1 MFLPETLTQFGSISK
16 SLSQSPSQPTVLS
29 VEVNRYVFSQ
39 GWGKLIYLRH
49 CLAKELFRR
58 SLYPNSSSTCPCLG
72 KTLSQSD
79 YFSLGSQNSC
89 TIVASPKAGVKN
101 DLSKQPYHSVVS
113 PKPTGDALYTPLG
126 ITGLGAVSG
135 FSGQNPLGLQH
146 ICI

>member
-1 MFLPETLTQFGSISK
+1 MFLPETLTQFGSISE

-39 GWGKLIYLRH
+39 GWGKLIYLPH
-49 CLAKELFRR
+49 CLAKELSRI

-72 KTLSQSD
+72 KNTEPTRLFQSRKSKQLHHSG
-79 YFSLGSQNSC
+79 FSKGCCQH
-89 TIVASPKAGVKN
+89 

-126 ITGLGAVSG
+126 ITGSGAVSG